1 MFGFRTSSGAAPKAP
16 RWVGERVDSLR
27 RSVAAS
33 WAAHRSHDSD
43 ILDLQNRIGVLERR
57 DRAEAQRERRTAQ
70 AAPAPM
76 PVPGLPL
83 TPVNGSSSL
92 TPEQT
97 AALRNPYG

>member
-1 MFGFRTSSGAAPKAP
+1 MFGFRSSSGGSPVAP

-70 AAPAPM
+70 AAPT
-76 PVPGLPL
+76 PVQTPVLP
-83 TPVNGSSSL
+83 TAPVNGVAGL
-92 TPEQT
+92 NPEQA